1 MPIVTRFQPFFTE
14 IFTASVC
21 SCLRCFFPF
30 FLTTRWRQVFAA
42 PPVRSPLSL
51 SLSLSLSTKQKKIK
65 ENTPKKNERAMK
77 DSVVCF

>member
-21 SCLRCFFPF
+21 SCLRCFFSF
-30 FLTTRWRQVFAA
+30 FFNDTMAA
-42 PPVRSPLSL
+42 GLRGTPGAISSLSL
-51 SLSLSLSTKQKKIK
+51 SLSLSLHQRKKIK
-65 ENTPKKNERAMK
+65 ENTPQKNERAMK